1 MKERNYTV
9 YMHICP
15 NRKKYIGITK
25 SNPNDRWKNGK
36 SYKTQQLFFRA
47 IQKYGWDNIKHE
59 ILFNNLTKEEAE
71 RKEIELIA
79 LYKSNQREYG
89 YNVANGGNCVGSV
102 SEETKKK
109 ISVNTKKAMNNPEIK
124 RKLSIAQHNRPSP
137 LKGRKLTEE
146 HKKKIS
152 INNKKSMLN
161 KHHTEETKQKIREK
175 SLGRKASE
183 ETKKK
188 LSEIHKGIVPSAETK
203 RKISEAQKGHIGYNK
218 GQISEKRIKVLCV
231 ENGII
236 YDSMTIASE
245 KTNANISHISQCC
258 KKQYGRKTAGGYHWQ
273 YYELEKIEEGEENN
287 GKN

>member
-1 MKERNYTV
+1 
-9 YMHICP
+9 
-15 NRKKYIGITK
+15 
-25 SNPNDRWKNGK
+25 
-36 SYKTQQLFFRA
+36 
-47 IQKYGWDNIKHE
+47 
-59 ILFNNLTKEEAE
+59 
-71 RKEIELIA
+71 
-79 LYKSNQREYG
+79 
-89 YNVANGGNCVGSV
+89 
-102 SEETKKK
+102 
-109 ISVNTKKAMNNPEIK
+109 MNNPEIK

-175 SLGRKASE
+175 ALGRKASE

-188 LSEIHKGIVPSAETK
+188 LSEIHKGIVPSVETR

-236 YDSMTIASE
+236 YDSMTIASK

-258 KKQYGRKTAGGYHWQ
+258 KQQYGRKTAGGYHWQ
-273 YYELEKIEEGEENN
+273 YYELDKIEEGEENN
-287 GKN
+287 GNN

>member
-1 MKERNYTV
+1 MEEKCYTV

-15 NRKKYIGITK
+15 NNKKYIGITK
-25 SNPNDRWKNGK
+25 LKPKARWKNGK

-59 ILFNNLTKEEAE
+59 ILFSNLTKEEAE
-71 RKEIELIA
+71 QKEIELIA

-109 ISVNTKKAMNNPEIK
+109 ISVNTRKAMNNPEIK

-137 LKGRKLTEE
+137 LKGRKLTED

-161 KHHTEETKQKIREK
+161 KHHTEETKQKMREK
-175 SLGRKASE
+175 ALGRKSSE

-188 LSEIHKGIVPSAETK
+188 LSEVHKGIIPSAETK

-273 YYELEKIEEGEENN
+273 YYELDKENKESEEN
-287 GKN
+287 K